1 MLNLMRIKTDSKED
15 NNKNQEHSPLFH
27 MVMLFVQASGRA
39 YFFDKIHWIMRHN
52 PNLRKVTYSHLS
64 LYYAEF
70 VCVAHRDLEALER
83 QGFLT
88 TLTLSGIDEP

>member
-1 MLNLMRIKTDSKED
+1 M
-15 NNKNQEHSPLFH
+15 FH

-39 YFFDKIHWIMRHN
+39 YIFDKIHWIMGHN
-52 PNLRKVTYSHLS
+52 PNFGKVTYSHLS

-88 TLTLSGIDEP
+88 TLTLSGIESIWYRRTVMKCILQLVPNFSCLLWI